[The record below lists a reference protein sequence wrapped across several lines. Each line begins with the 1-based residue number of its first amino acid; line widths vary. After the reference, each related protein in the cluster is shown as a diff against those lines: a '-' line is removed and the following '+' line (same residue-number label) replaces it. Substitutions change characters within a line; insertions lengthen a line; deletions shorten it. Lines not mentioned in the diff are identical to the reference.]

1 MDKDR
6 VSLLSLLIMGLF
18 FFNTFEL
25 VIYREKGGLLE
36 LGGVILIHFL
46 DLLFI
51 ISKCKVFFKSLQ
63 RQNGYN
69 IQ

>member
-1 MDKDR
+1 MGKDR

-25 VIYREKGGLLE
+25 GIYREKGGLLE

-51 ISKCKVFFKSLQ
+51 ISKGKVFFKSLQ